1 MDELAIVCNLSP
13 DELRE
18 RGDDLLPGL
27 LRLANGQRATDRG
40 YVFNFGAAAL
50 PTVFQIVESE
60 RQCCPFFRFEIAIEP
75 SSGPVV
81 LTLTGPAGTREF
93 IESFIGG

>member
-1 MDELAIVCNLSP
+1 MNCANAATTCCPDCSDSPPASVRPIVGTSSISEQP
-13 DELRE
+13 RY
-18 RGDDLLPGL
+18 R
-27 LRLANGQRATDRG
+27 R
-40 YVFNFGAAAL
+40 
-50 PTVFQIVESE
+50 FQIVETE